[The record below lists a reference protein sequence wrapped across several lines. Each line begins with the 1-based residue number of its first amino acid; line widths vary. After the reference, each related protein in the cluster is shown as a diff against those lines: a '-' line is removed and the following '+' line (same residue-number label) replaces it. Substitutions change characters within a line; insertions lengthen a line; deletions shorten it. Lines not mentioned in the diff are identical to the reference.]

1 MLNLKSFHIFFI
13 SISIMVIF
21 AYFYW
26 QINHMSAIIIL
37 NGGLSKILAGAAFIS
52 GLGLILYLRKTIKL
66 FKTLK

>member
-1 MLNLKSFHIFFI
+1 
-13 SISIMVIF
+13 
-21 AYFYW
+21 
-26 QINHMSAIIIL
+26 MSAIIIL